1 MTERKIQF
9 ALKRIT
15 SSREKG
21 YYPEALIRTYHLNL
35 EILRYILNTCV
46 ENYPAKDKKVK
57 ALVGDLVHETER
69 NATLHTIISKKNVK
83 AIKPWLDKME
93 VFFKALK
100 HKLPAN
106 SRALQLEGEK
116 IAGLLNISVNKLFSR
131 I

>member
-9 ALKRIT
+9 ALKRIV

-35 EILRYILNTCV
+35 EILRYILATCV
-46 ENYPAKDKKVK
+46 EDYHAKDKKVK
-57 ALVGDLVHETER
+57 VLVADLAHESEK
-69 NATLHTIISKKNVK
+69 NASLHTILSKKNLK
-83 AIKPWLDKME
+83 AIKPWLGKME
-93 VFFKALK
+93 VFFKTLK

-106 SRALQLEGEK
+106 SRALQQEGEK